1 MIKGEG
7 KHFTLVRC
15 KDDNDWLEQRKKGI
29 GGSEVAAILGI
40 SKYKTPL
47 ALWLEKTG
55 QVEPKDLS
63 DVQAVEWGDRLEEVV
78 GAKYAELHPER
89 KVKRVNAVAQSI
101 TRPWAQASL
110 DYEVKDGD
118 RYGILEIKTA
128 GLRVANDWKDG
139 VPLYYLTQITHY
151 MSVLNRDFADV
162 AVLIGGQEYREYRI
176 ERDEDDIKT
185 VNEAV
190 DKFWH
195 ENVVDGKEPEL
206 MFEEGYDLIALFG
219 NGNDNIVNVD
229 PEKNDDI
236 DTLIEEYRKTANS
249 FKEFEKR
256 KKELSQEIINLIGEQ
271 KGIKTSSNQAI
282 WVRSVQSK
290 YDMKLFEQE
299 NQELVEKY
307 RKTLDKYSS
316 TYVKNQGIRTKK
328 LKKKEA

>member
-7 KHFTLVRC
+7 KDFTLVRC
-15 KDDNDWLEQRKKGI
+15 DGNEEWLKQRKKGI

-118 RYGILEIKTA
+118 RHGILEIKTA

-139 VPLYYLTQITHY
+139 VPLYYLTQVTHY

-185 VNEAV
+185 VNDAV
-190 DKFWH
+190 DSFWH
-195 ENVVDGKEPEL
+195 ENIIGGKEPEL
-206 MFEEGYDLIALFG
+206 MFEQGSDLIALFG
-219 NGNDNIVNVD
+219 KGNDNIVNVD
-229 PEKNDDI
+229 PAKNEDI
-236 DTLIEEYRKTANS
+236 DTLIEEYRKAAKS
-249 FKEFEKR
+249 FKEFEQR
-256 KKELSQEIINLIGEQ
+256 KKELSQEIINLIGEK
-271 KGIKTSSNQAI
+271 KGIKTSQNQATWI
-282 WVRSVQSK
+282 RSVQNK

-299 NQELVEKY
+299 NQELVTNYK
-307 RKTLDKYSS
+307 KVLDKYSS
-316 TYVKNQGIRTKK
+316 PYIKSQGIRTKK
-328 LKKKEA
+328 LTK